1 MPIPWKQLL
10 TFTPQIIDLSREL
23 LKRARSKPDD
33 PQLVRAADPGDLAAR
48 VTALEENERRQAE
61 LVERMATQQAELSR
75 AVVTLHRRQRWL
87 IIIVAALLIVLAWR
101 LLVAPAAGGG

>member
-10 TFTPQIIDLSREL
+10 SFTPQIIELSRDL
-23 LKRARSKPDD
+23 LRSARSKPADAR
-33 PQLVRAADPGDLAAR
+33 LVRAADSGDLAQR
-48 VTALEENERRQAE
+48 VAALEENEHRQAE

-87 IIIVAALLIVLAWR
+87 LVAVVALAAVLAWR
-101 LLVAPAAGGG
+101 MVVGAGG

>member
-23 LKRARSKPDD
+23 LRRARSKPEEG
-33 PQLVRAADPGDLAAR
+33 QLVRAADPGDLAQR

-87 IIIVAALLIVLAWR
+87 IIAVVALALALAWR
-101 LLVAPAAGGG
+101 LSLGPAG